1 VIPAA
6 ASGLG
11 RRRTALGIALALAL
25 AAALVAVA
33 WLQVRQYRA
42 LDTTVRYQD
51 DYLQVSLAQLQIEF
65 LRLRAALHDADNA
78 ASADAAAHAAVQ
90 LRYDIFVSRVDLLQS
105 GRAERLLGGLSD
117 FRQVVMM
124 TSAFVDH
131 ADQVLG
137 PEAKRPFDAAAV
149 NDLLAHMQPL
159 DSPLQSLVLAA
170 THGVSVEVA
179 ERLDK
184 VREQGRIGVLLTA
197 LLAVS
202 SVGFALIAFALARR
216 EALRRRALEKLTDE
230 LRLAQREAESASQA
244 KTAFL
249 ANMSHEIRTP
259 FQGLLGMLQL
269 LDRDQLAPDQH
280 RRLETAR
287 NSALHLLA
295 VLDDVLDMS
304 RLEAGTLTLTPQPV
318 DLRALVADV
327 QALMEAPA
335 QAKAL
340 ALHVHIDPALPALA
354 LLDGT
359 RVRQI
364 LFNLL
369 SNAIKFTDHGSV
381 TLDLRAER
389 DALLMTVTDTGIGI
403 DERTRAR
410 LFQRF
415 SPGDASRSRRHGGT
429 GLGLEISR
437 NLARLMGGDITLES
451 TLGQGSRFA
460 VRLPLQAVAA
470 ELQPPAAPAPS
481 GTPGTRR
488 LRVLAA
494 EDNDVNREVL
504 AAMIGM
510 HDHEVSFAHNGRE
523 AVEAM
528 RSQRVDLVLMDLH
541 MPEMDGIEAA
551 RAIRALPP
559 PAANVPIVALT
570 ADVFAD
576 TRARCVEAGMNDFL
590 TKPVGVTDLGRL
602 LERYAAE
609 PQTQRA

>member
-1 VIPAA
+1 
-6 ASGLG
+6 
-11 RRRTALGIALALAL
+11 
-25 AAALVAVA
+25 
-33 WLQVRQYRA
+33 
-42 LDTTVRYQD
+42 
-51 DYLQVSLAQLQIEF
+51 
-65 LRLRAALHDADNA
+65 
-78 ASADAAAHAAVQ
+78 
-90 LRYDIFVSRVDLLQS
+90 
-105 GRAERLLGGLSD
+105 
-117 FRQVVMM
+117 
-124 TSAFVDH
+124 
-131 ADQVLG
+131 
-137 PEAKRPFDAAAV
+137 
-149 NDLLAHMQPL
+149 
-159 DSPLQSLVLAA
+159 
-170 THGVSVEVA
+170 
-179 ERLDK
+179 
-184 VREQGRIGVLLTA
+184 
-197 LLAVS
+197 
-202 SVGFALIAFALARR
+202 
-216 EALRRRALEKLTDE
+216 
-230 LRLAQREAESASQA
+230 
-244 KTAFL
+244 
-249 ANMSHEIRTP
+249 
-259 FQGLLGMLQL
+259 MLQL
-269 LDRDQLAPDQH
+269 LDSDQLAPDQH

-304 RLEAGTLTLTPQPV
+304 RLEAGTLTLALQPV
-318 DLRALVADV
+318 VLRTLVAEV

-335 QAKAL
+335 SAKAL
-340 ALHVHIDPALPALA
+340 ALNVRVDPALPEQA

-389 DALLMTVTDTGIGI
+389 DTLLMTVTDTGIGI

-481 GTPGTRR
+481 GTPGSRR

-541 MPEMDGIEAA
+541 MPEMDGIEAS

-559 PAANVPIVALT
+559 PAGQVPIVALT

-590 TKPVGVTDLGRL
+590 TKPVGVADLGRL
-602 LERYAAE
+602 LARYAAE

>member
-1 VIPAA
+1 V
-6 ASGLG
+6 
-11 RRRTALGIALALAL
+11 
-25 AAALVAVA
+25 
-33 WLQVRQYRA
+33 
-42 LDTTVRYQD
+42 
-51 DYLQVSLAQLQIEF
+51 
-65 LRLRAALHDADNA
+65 
-78 ASADAAAHAAVQ
+78 
-90 LRYDIFVSRVDLLQS
+90 
-105 GRAERLLGGLSD
+105 
-117 FRQVVMM
+117 
-124 TSAFVDH
+124 
-131 ADQVLG
+131 
-137 PEAKRPFDAAAV
+137 
-149 NDLLAHMQPL
+149 
-159 DSPLQSLVLAA
+159 
-170 THGVSVEVA
+170 
-179 ERLDK
+179 
-184 VREQGRIGVLLTA
+184 LTA

-269 LDRDQLAPDQH
+269 LDSDQLAPDQH

-304 RLEAGTLTLTPQPV
+304 RLEAGTLTLAPQPV

-335 QAKAL
+335 LAKAL
-340 ALHVHIDPALPALA
+340 ALQVHVDPALPAQA

-437 NLARLMGGDITLES
+437 NLARLMGGDITFDS
-451 TLGQGSRFA
+451 TLGQGSRFV

-470 ELQPPAAPAPS
+470 AQPAPAAPAPS

-528 RSQRVDLVLMDLH
+528 RSQRVDLILMDLH

-559 PAANVPIVALT
+559 PAAHVPIVALT

-602 LERYAAE
+602 LARYAAE
-609 PQTQRA
+609 PQYERV